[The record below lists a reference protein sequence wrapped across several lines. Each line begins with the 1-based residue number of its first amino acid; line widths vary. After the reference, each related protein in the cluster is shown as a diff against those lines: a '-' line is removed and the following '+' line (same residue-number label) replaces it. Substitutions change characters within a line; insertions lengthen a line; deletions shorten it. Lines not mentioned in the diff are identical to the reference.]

1 MNNAYEKQCS
11 EQTYQIGVARYEI
24 RPIVAEG
31 AETVRIR
38 QAGFAERQ
46 AKRERETVRPNERRE
61 LEESRM

>member
-1 MNNAYEKQCS
+1 
-11 EQTYQIGVARYEI
+11 
-24 RPIVAEG
+24 VAEG

>member
-1 MNNAYEKQCS
+1 MKRMHKKQSS

-46 AKRERETVRPNERRE
+46 AKREREKR
-61 LEESRM
+61 